1 MVWLS
6 LPVPLLCHVGN
17 RRHAEEL
24 RNQHSWLTQPAAPD
38 RDTLLQVQSSQPV
51 LSSTQPNFRS
61 KSAEE
66 PELEPRPPAFP
77 SHALTPGQLSLR
89 TERSHCHSAA
99 VKQTG
104 PPHEGYRQQRTALLI
119 PTLPEISGVTVS
131 YVRPFVL
138 DSYRLK
144 QYLCMTQKSI
154 QTDPEPSFEREASF
168 WHKSRACFNRRTLLI
183 VLCSP
188 SLQPLCSVG
197 LGIMCCFHLLTSS
210 SDYTIPPPL
219 LQGSARSRIRSSR
232 HSKHEGPD
240 ANGPRCGDEYKIW
253 AVFSL

>member
-17 RRHAEEL
+17 RRHAEGL

-104 PPHEGYRQQRTALLI
+104 PPHEGYRHQRRVLLI

-168 WHKSRACFNRRTLLI
+168 WHKSRACFNRRTS
-183 VLCSP
+183 VNSAV
-188 SLQPLCSVG
+188 QPQ
-197 LGIMCCFHLLTSS
+197 
-210 SDYTIPPPL
+210 P
-219 LQGSARSRIRSSR
+219 A
-232 HSKHEGPD
+232 
-240 ANGPRCGDEYKIW
+240 A
-253 AVFSL
+253 AVFSGVGNHVLLSSANIQLRLHHPSSSFARERSIPHSLE